1 MAQKE
6 KISKERE
13 RLLAESKKA
22 LAGLGMSNESAV
34 AEILKET
41 LGEEIVTLPD
51 TNSDSDGRHV
61 DLPNGDHEGP
71 DVEAFVDEV
80 QESERV
86 YNLPLDRLEPSPDQ
100 PRLDVEPD
108 QEFIENI
115 RVNGVRTPIHVRPIG
130 KDRYE
135 IVAGER
141 RWRACQALGQ
151 QTIPALI
158 RQATTDAAAG
168 EALIDNL
175 LRKNLSGYEEAKGYR
190 KLIDQHH
197 YRQNELAQR
206 LGCDKTRISRA
217 MQVLDLPEAILN
229 LTLGPGS
236 PLSFTHVQELLPLR
250 SNPVRLERVA
260 RQAVEQQWTAKR
272 IREEI
277 LRQPRINQGAQ
288 SVRFTP
294 KGNNGAFFLVV
305 RFHPNRLNDVPVVM
319 EALDQAREY
328 VTQAQKKNPSS

>member
-6 KISKERE
+6 KLSKERE
-13 RLLAESKKA
+13 RLLAEGMKA

-34 AEILKET
+34 AEVLKTT
-41 LGEEIVTLPD
+41 LGEELPSPSTL
-51 TNSDSDGRHV
+51 SGSGGRHGAS
-61 DLPNGDHEGP
+61 PNGSHLP
-71 DVEAFVDEV
+71 RDVEDSSGE
-80 QESERV
+80 ESERV

-100 PRLDVEPD
+100 PRMYVEPD
-108 QEFIENI
+108 PEFIENI
-115 RVNGVRTPIHVRPIG
+115 RIHGVRTPIHVRPLENG
-130 KDRYE
+130 RYE

-141 RWRACQALGQ
+141 RWRACQTLGSS
-151 QTIPALI
+151 TIPALI
-158 RQATTDAAAG
+158 RHATTDAAAA

-175 LRKNLSGYEEAKGYR
+175 LRKNLSGFEEAKGYR

-197 YRQNELAQR
+197 YRQSELAQS

-217 MQVLDLPEAILN
+217 LQVLELPESILA
-229 LTLGPGS
+229 LTLGPSS

-250 SNPVRLERVA
+250 SNPARLERVA
-260 RQAVEQQWTAKR
+260 RQAVEEQWTAKR

-277 LRQPRINQGAQ
+277 LRQPRTNQGAQ

-328 VTQAQKKNPSS
+328 VAQAQKKNLSS

>member
-6 KISKERE
+6 KLSKERE
-13 RLLAESKKA
+13 HLLAESKKA

-34 AEILKET
+34 AEVLKET
-41 LGEEIVTLPD
+41 LGEELPSSG
-51 TNSDSDGRHV
+51 TTSHSKGRHEAS
-61 DLPNGDHEGP
+61 PNGSHHHRA
-71 DVEAFVDEV
+71 VEDSSSE
-80 QESERV
+80 ESERV
-86 YNLPLDRLEPSPDQ
+86 YNLPLDQLEPSPDQ
-100 PRLDVEPD
+100 PRMYVEPD
-108 QEFIENI
+108 PEFVENI
-115 RVNGVRTPIHVRPIG
+115 RVHGVRTPIHVRPLENG
-130 KDRYE
+130 RYE

-141 RWRACQALGQ
+141 RWRACQTLGNS
-151 QTIPALI
+151 TIPALI
-158 RQATTDAAAG
+158 RQASTDAAAA

-175 LRKNLSGYEEAKGYR
+175 LRKNLSGFEEAKGYR

-197 YRQNELAQR
+197 YRQNELAQS

-217 MQVLDLPEAILN
+217 LHVLDLPESILA
-229 LTLGPGS
+229 LTLGADS

-250 SNPVRLERVA
+250 SNPARLERVA
-260 RQAVEQQWTAKR
+260 RQAVEEQWTAKR

-328 VTQAQKKNPSS
+328 VAQAQKKNYSS

>member
-6 KISKERE
+6 KLSKERE
-13 RLLAESKKA
+13 HLLAESKKA

-34 AEILKET
+34 AEVLRET
-41 LGEEIVTLPD
+41 LGEELPSPG
-51 TNSDSDGRHV
+51 TISHSGGRHGAS
-61 DLPNGDHEGP
+61 PNGSHRHR
-71 DVEAFVDEV
+71 DVEDASGE
-80 QESERV
+80 ESERV

-100 PRLDVEPD
+100 PRMYVEPD
-108 QEFIENI
+108 PEFIENI
-115 RVNGVRTPIHVRPIG
+115 RVHGVRTPIHVRPLENG
-130 KDRYE
+130 RYE

-141 RWRACQALGQ
+141 RWRACQTLGNS
-151 QTIPALI
+151 TIPALI
-158 RQATTDAAAG
+158 RQASTDAAAA

-175 LRKNLSGYEEAKGYR
+175 LRKNLSGFEEAKGYR

-197 YRQNELAQR
+197 YRQNELAQS

-217 MQVLDLPEAILN
+217 LQVLDLPESILA

-250 SNPVRLERVA
+250 SNPARLERVA
-260 RQAVEQQWTAKR
+260 RQAVDEQWTAKR

-277 LRQPRINQGAQ
+277 LRQPRTNQGAQ

-328 VTQAQKKNPSS
+328 VAQAQKKNLSS